1 MDIDVEDT
9 TCKTAKTHKFDTII
23 GHIEDIIIG
32 DRFQQ
37 TQDSFMEKNYREFE
51 DTEENKLVYTDIFRE
66 YTSKIEQCL
75 GDELKKRIPEF
86 SMETFMSTLQ
96 RHKNEIVGDIFE
108 MLLSF
113 TDFISFKEMI
123 LDYKAEKEGRN
134 MGLNNGFVVIPLNS
148 TAGSG
153 DSEEKGSPH
162 NMEMS
167 SG

>member
-32 DRFQQ
+32 DRFQH
-37 TQDSFMEKNYREFE
+37 TQDSFMEKHYREFE

-75 GDELKKRIPEF
+75 DEELKKRIPDF
-86 SMETFMSTLQ
+86 SMETFMSTLKK
-96 RHKNEIVGDIFE
+96 HKDEMVGDIFE

-123 LDYKAEKEGRN
+123 LDYKADKEGRN
-134 MGLNNGFVVIPLNS
+134 IDLNNGFVVIPLSS
-148 TAGSG
+148 TG
-153 DSEEKGSPH
+153 DSEEKKLSTV
-162 NMEMS
+162 
-167 SG
+167 